1 MRWHQQ
7 QNDSTIKVNAITHR
21 TAETR
26 KEEKKMFSPKIYLL
40 NGVKRHTQ
48 TSVVAVLCLRIAAPE
63 PNHTEVRY
71 LRRFFWLSRLLIV
84 VEWNMSRSACA
95 FRSHLI
101 LLFEACGW
109 FLARKKLKVNRR
121 KSDPLAR
128 EKNQKIR
135 FFVIKIIES
144 QTVAAPTN
152 RLKRFIHSLNCR
164 HFISATD

>member
-109 FLARKKLKVNRR
+109 FLARKKLKSESPQVRSACPWE
-121 KSDPLAR
+121 KS
-128 EKNQKIR
+128 ENQVFRHKDHWI
-135 FFVIKIIES
+135 
-144 QTVAAPTN
+144 TN
-152 RLKRFIHSLNCR
+152 CRSSHQPVEEIHSFSEL
-164 HFISATD
+164 